1 MNKNLLSCLMTLALA
16 GTAQAASLLPPGDGD
31 ASPSRLVAAPLPAGE
46 FERQPVSFA
55 WALDPMAELSR
66 PAPHL
71 AESREY
77 WIQADAAEL
86 QRGLSIDTTAPGAVI
101 RLSPVDGRA
110 TVDPSLLRVSKA
122 GRNIAQPQSFQRT
135 ANAAQLRAAGMDV
148 PDGSAIVQL
157 AKEHGQ
163 GRFQLQLPKARN
175 RYLVHV
181 YEPDSPYVLK
191 AQAAR
196 GQLLA
201 GDTLEVAAVM
211 QRGERALPGGELQG
225 QLVSPSGRSYPLTFG
240 GGKARLTVP
249 LEAGSEPGLWEVQ
262 LFAGQVQGGASVQ
275 RDARTAI
282 EIARPT
288 ARLAGGVG
296 FDAAALRFALPVQVA
311 AEGRYEVRG
320 TLYATG
326 RDGVSRPVSQAQAAN
341 WLRPGQRSLALAFD
355 RGHVPTG
362 YGAPFELRF
371 LELKDQTRMGTL
383 ETRELAVRERGGSA
397 PVGPV
402 GPVAPVRPVV
412 AVQDRQLER

>member
-1 MNKNLLSCLMTLALA
+1 MNKNLLTCLMSLALA
-16 GTAQAASLLPPGDGD
+16 STAQAANLLPPGDGD
-31 ASPSRLVAAPLPAGE
+31 ASPSRLVAAPLPAGD

-55 WALDPMAELSR
+55 WALDPMAGLSR

-77 WIQADAAEL
+77 WTQVDAAEL
-86 QRGLSIDTTAPGAVI
+86 QRGISIDTTAPGAVI
-101 RLSPVDGRA
+101 RLSPADGRA
-110 TVDPSLLRVSKA
+110 AVDPSLIRVSKS
-122 GRNIAQPQSFQRT
+122 GRMIAQPQSFQRT
-135 ANAAQLRAAGMDV
+135 ANAAQLRQAGMDV

-163 GRFQLQLPKARN
+163 GRFQLQLPKARD

-181 YEPDSPYVLK
+181 YEPESPYVLK

-211 QRGERALPGGELQG
+211 QRGASPLPGGELQG
-225 QLVSPSGRSYPLTFG
+225 QLVSPSGRSYPLSFG

-249 LEAGSEPGLWEVQ
+249 LEAGDEPGLWEVQ

-275 RDARTAI
+275 RDARTAV
-282 EIARPT
+282 EITRPT
-288 ARLAGGVG
+288 ARLAGTVG
-296 FDAAALRFALPVQVA
+296 FNAAALRFDLPVQVA
-311 AEGRYEVRG
+311 AEGRYELRG

-326 RDGVSRPVSQAQAAN
+326 RDGVSRPVSQAQAAT
-341 WLRPGQRSLALAFD
+341 WLQPGQRNLSLAFQ

-362 YGAPFELRF
+362 YGAPYELRF

-383 ETRELAVRERGGSA
+383 DTRELAVRERGAS
-397 PVGPV
+397 PVV
-402 GPVAPVRPVV
+402 RPVAPVVPVRGRGV
-412 AVQDRQLER
+412 ER

>member
-1 MNKNLLSCLMTLALA
+1 MNKNLLTCVMSLALA
-16 GTAQAASLLPPGDGD
+16 STVQAANLLPPGDGD
-31 ASPSRLVAAPLPAGE
+31 ASPSRLVAAPLPPGD

-55 WALDPMAELSR
+55 WALDPMAALSR

-77 WIQADAAEL
+77 WTQVDAAEL
-86 QRGLSIDTTAPGAVI
+86 QRGISIDTTAPGAVI

-110 TVDPSLLRVSKA
+110 AVDPTLIRVSKS
-122 GRNIAQPQSFQRT
+122 GRMIAQPQSFQRT
-135 ANAAQLRAAGMDV
+135 ANAAQLRQAGMDV

-163 GRFQLQLPKARN
+163 GRFQLQLPKARD

-181 YEPDSPYVLK
+181 YEPESPYVLK

-211 QRGERALPGGELQG
+211 QRGASPLPGGELQG
-225 QLVSPSGRSYPLTFG
+225 QLVSPSGRSYPLSFG

-249 LEAGSEPGLWEVQ
+249 LEAGDEPGLWEVQ

-275 RDARTAI
+275 RDARTAV
-282 EIARPT
+282 EITRPT
-288 ARLAGGVG
+288 ARLAGTVG
-296 FDAAALRFALPVQVA
+296 FNAAALRFDLPVQVA
-311 AEGRYEVRG
+311 AEGRYELRG

-326 RDGVSRPVSQAQAAN
+326 RDGVSRPVSQAQAAT
-341 WLRPGQRSLALAFD
+341 WLQPGQRNLSLAFQ

-362 YGAPFELRF
+362 YGAPYELRF

-383 ETRELAVRERGGSA
+383 DTRELAVRERGAS
-397 PVGPV
+397 PVV
-402 GPVAPVRPVV
+402 RPVAPVVPVRGRGV
-412 AVQDRQLER
+412 ER

>member
-1 MNKNLLSCLMTLALA
+1 MNKNLLTCVMSLALVS
-16 GTAQAASLLPPGDGD
+16 TVQAANLLPPGDGD
-31 ASPSRLVAAPLPAGE
+31 ASPSRLVAAPLPPGD

-55 WALDPMAELSR
+55 WALDPMAGLSR

-77 WIQADAAEL
+77 WTQVDAAEL
-86 QRGLSIDTTAPGAVI
+86 QRGISIDTTAPGAVI
-101 RLSPVDGRA
+101 RLSPVGGRA
-110 TVDPSLLRVSKA
+110 AVDPSLIRVSKA
-122 GRNIAQPQSFQRT
+122 GRSIAQPQSFQRT
-135 ANAAQLRAAGMDV
+135 ANAAQLRQAGMDV
-148 PDGSAIVQL
+148 PEGSAIVQL

-163 GRFQLQLPKARN
+163 GRFQLQLPKARD

-211 QRGERALPGGELQG
+211 QRGASPLPGGELQG
-225 QLVSPSGRSYPLTFG
+225 QLVSPSGRSYPLSFG

-275 RDARTAI
+275 RDARTAV
-282 EIARPT
+282 EITRPT
-288 ARLAGGVG
+288 ARFTGGIV
-296 FDAAALRFALPVQVA
+296 FNAAALRFDLPVQVA
-311 AEGRYEVRG
+311 AEGRYELRG

-326 RDGVSRPVSQAQAAN
+326 RDGVSRPVSQAQAAD
-341 WLRPGQRSLALAFD
+341 WLQPGQRGLSLAFQ

-362 YGAPFELRF
+362 YGAPYELRF

-383 ETRELAVRERGGSA
+383 DTRELAVRERGTSPG
-397 PVGPV
+397 
-402 GPVAPVRPVV
+402 VRPVV
-412 AVQDRQLER
+412 PVRGRLAER

>member
-1 MNKNLLSCLMTLALA
+1 MNKKLLSCALLFALA
-16 GTAQAASLLPPGDGD
+16 STGQAASLLPAGNGDVQ
-31 ASPSRLVAAPLPAGE
+31 PSRLVAAALPAGE
-46 FERQPVSFA
+46 FERQAVSFA

-77 WIQADAAEL
+77 WTQVDAAEL
-86 QRGLSIDTTAPGAVI
+86 QRGVNIDTTAPGAVI

-110 TVDPSLLRVSKA
+110 AVDPSLLRVSKA

-135 ANAAQLRAAGMDV
+135 ASAAQLRAAGMEV
-148 PDGSAIVQL
+148 PDGSAVVQL

-163 GRFQLQLPKARN
+163 GRFQLQLPKARD

-181 YEPDSPYVLK
+181 YEPESPYVLK

-211 QRGERALPGGELQG
+211 QRGARALPGGELQG
-225 QLVSPSGRSYPLTFG
+225 QLVSPSGRSYPLVFG

-249 LEAGSEPGLWEVQ
+249 VEAADQPGLWEVQ
-262 LFAGQVQGGASVQ
+262 MFAGQVQDGASVQ
-275 RDARTAI
+275 RDARTAV
-282 EIARPT
+282 EITRPT
-288 ARLAGGVG
+288 ARLGGG
-296 FDAAALRFALPVQVA
+296 YAFDAGALRFDLPVQVA
-311 AEGRYEVRG
+311 AEGRYELRG

-326 RDGVSRPVSQAQAAN
+326 RDGVSRPVSQAQAAD
-341 WLRPGQRSLALAFD
+341 WLRPGQRRLSLAFG

-362 YGAPFELRF
+362 YGAPYELRF

-383 ETRELAVRERGGSA
+383 ETRELALRERGVRQPA
-397 PVGPV
+397 RPLL
-402 GPVAPVRPVV
+402 PVRGRSP
-412 AVQDRQLER
+412 ER

>member
-1 MNKNLLSCLMTLALA
+1 MNKNLLSCALFFALA
-16 GTAQAASLLPPGDGD
+16 STGQAANLLPPGEGD

-110 TVDPSLLRVSKA
+110 AVDPSLLQVSKA
-122 GRNIAQPQSFQRT
+122 GRRIAQPQSFQRS

-148 PDGSAIVQL
+148 PDGSAVVQL
-157 AKEHGQ
+157 AREHGQ
-163 GRFQLQLPKARN
+163 GRFQLQLPKARD

-201 GDTLEVAAVM
+201 GETLEVAAVM
-211 QRGERALPGGELQG
+211 QRGARALPGGELQG
-225 QLVSPSGRSYPLTFG
+225 QLVSPSGRSYPLAFG
-240 GGKARLTVP
+240 GGKTRLTVP
-249 LEAGSEPGLWEVQ
+249 LEAADQPGLWEVQ
-262 LFAGQVQGGASVQ
+262 LFAGQIQDGASVQ
-275 RDARTAI
+275 RDARTAV
-282 EIARPT
+282 EITRPT
-288 ARLAGGVG
+288 ARLAGAYAFNAGT
-296 FDAAALRFALPVQVA
+296 LRFDLPVQVA
-311 AEGRYEVRG
+311 AEGRYELRG

-326 RDGVSRPVSQAQAAN
+326 RDGVSRPVSQAQAAD
-341 WLRPGQRSLALAFD
+341 WLRPGQRRLSLAFG

-362 YGAPFELRF
+362 YGPPYELRF

-383 ETRELAVRERGGSA
+383 ETRELALRERGA
-397 PVGPV
+397 RPPAR
-402 GPVAPVRPVV
+402 PRLPVRGRSP
-412 AVQDRQLER
+412 ER